1 MCLFLCQYYGGLIT
15 ITLWYGLGTKPE
27 IQTNGTPGTE
37 SPEINPCASGHLI
50 YDKGGKNI
58 QWRKNSL
65 FKKWCWENWTAMCK
79 RMKLEHYLIPF
90 TKINSKWIKYF
101 NVRPDTIK
109 FLKEN
114 TGTTLSDI
122 ICISIFL
129 FFKVIFITV

>member
-1 MCLFLCQYYGGLIT
+1 
-15 ITLWYGLGTKPE
+15 
-27 IQTNGTPGTE
+27 
-37 SPEINPCASGHLI
+37 
-50 YDKGGKNI
+50 
-58 QWRKNSL
+58 
-65 FKKWCWENWTAMCK
+65 MCK

-122 ICISIFL
+122 IYISIFL